1 MLLHW
6 QGVLEL
12 SKGIR
17 LLRHLSAEY
26 TAIEVILDAKERIE
40 AEKKKNFKIRIKSVI
55 ELLQE
60 TYYPGHATTAKRVI
74 ERHLIREFGLKPR
87 EATYHGG
94 NIIDELQTMGL
105 LERVPED
112 VIRNALLTINIRRLQ
127 AYKP

>member
-1 MLLHW
+1 MIHW
-6 QGVLEL
+6 RGVLEL
-12 SKGIR
+12 REGIR

-26 TAIEVILDAKERIE
+26 TAIEEYLDEKQRIE
-40 AEKKKNFKIRIKSVI
+40 AEKKKNFKIRLKSVI
-55 ELLQE
+55 EMLQE

-94 NIIDELQTMGL
+94 NIIDELQVMGL

-112 VIRNALLTINIRRLQ
+112 VIRNALLTINIRKLQ
-127 AYKP
+127 AHKA